1 MSYYLVIICV
11 LFLYMNL
18 VFVVSIIKKRN
29 DVADIAWGLGFVLLT
44 WLAFFIVSQYGIMAL
59 LVNCLVSIWGLRLA
73 WHIYHRNRGKAED
86 RRYLEWRKQW
96 GKKFYFRSYF
106 QVYILQGI
114 LLFLIALPMLIINK
128 SSDGVSVVF
137 GVVGLFVWTIGLYF
151 ESVSDI
157 QLAKFIKNPV
167 NKGKLMES
175 GLWRYSRHPNYF
187 GEVTG
192 WWGIW
197 LIVIGTTNNWLSI
210 IGPIAITILIVFVSG
225 IPLLEKKYA
234 DRSDYKDYK
243 KRTSMFFPLSP
254 RHIDSVE

>member
-1 MSYYLVIICV
+1 MSYYLVIICA

-44 WLAFFIVSQYGIMAL
+44 WLAFFIVSQYGSMAL

-157 QLAKFIKNPV
+157 QLAKFTKTPV
-167 NKGKLMES
+167 NKGKLMEE
-175 GLWRYSRHPNYF
+175 GLWKYTRHPNYF
-187 GEVTG
+187 GEALL
-192 WWGIW
+192 WWGICFYALGFPNGW
-197 LIVIGTTNNWLSI
+197 FTLISPIVITL
-210 IGPIAITILIVFVSG
+210 LLRFVSG
-225 IPLLEKKYA
+225 VPMLEKKYA
-234 DRSDYKDYK
+234 NHPDWKEYKSK
-243 KRTSMFFPLSP
+243 TAAFIPFVKF
-254 RHIDSVE
+254 I